1 MSDILLGRKEQ
12 KTETNNKK
20 TYHRPSVKEVFS
32 LLGKTPIRTSV
43 WRVNKLGICFQQ
55 QKSFFICLPKSGGF
69 FGAFFLNMLYLCCW
83 T

>member
-1 MSDILLGRKEQ
+1 MFDILLGRKEQ
-12 KTETNNKK
+12 KTKTNNKK

-55 QKSFFICLPKSGGF
+55 QK
-69 FGAFFLNMLYLCCW
+69 
-83 T
+83 